1 VRLVFA
7 TWSFDM
13 RRILLAATAAITLGC
28 SAGSAL
34 AQDGGVYGGVL
45 IGSQVGSE
53 RNVDTIGTTAF
64 NTLVPNIAPRQLK
77 PKVEGV
83 TYGAVIGMNF
93 GGDGALVLGV
103 EADVI
108 GGGDYKAASF
118 SGAPIPG
125 LAPAGITTSATKEY
139 KLRGSLRGRLGAS
152 LTDDIFV
159 YSTGGIALAQVETK
173 ASVVAN
179 GAPTVA
185 WNGVKKETLTGWTIG
200 AGAEFQINDGI
211 LLRGEYLYTDLGD
224 STVTAAGN
232 STVRGIAALN
242 GIDYVARTDYRGGEV
257 RAGLL
262 VSF

>member
-1 VRLVFA
+1 MSRV
-7 TWSFDM
+7 
-13 RRILLAATAAITLGC
+13 LLATAAVFAVCISG
-28 SAGSAL
+28 GSAFAKDSGL
-34 AQDGGVYGGVL
+34 YGGAL

-53 RNVDTIGTTAF
+53 RNVDTVGTSAF

-83 TYGAVIGMNF
+83 TYGGVVGMNF
-93 GGDGALVLGV
+93 DGDGALVWGV

-108 GGGDYKAASF
+108 GGGDYKSASF
-118 SGAPIPG
+118 SGAPIAG

-159 YSTGGIALAQVETK
+159 YGTGGVALAQVETK

-185 WNGVKKETLTGWTIG
+185 WNGVNKETLTGWTIG

-211 LLRGEYLYTDLGD
+211 SLRTEYLYTDLGD
-224 STVTAAGN
+224 SKVTAAGN

-262 VSF
+262 FAF

>member
-1 VRLVFA
+1 
-7 TWSFDM
+7 M
-13 RRILLAATAAITLGC
+13 RRTLLAATAAIALC
-28 SAGSAL
+28 LSSGSAL
-34 AQDGGVYGGVL
+34 AKDSGLYGGVV
-45 IGSQVGSE
+45 IGSQIGTE

-83 TYGAVIGMNF
+83 TYGGVLGLNF
-93 GGDGALVLGV
+93 SSDGALVWGV

-108 GGGDYKAASF
+108 GGGDFKSASF

-139 KLRGSLRGRLGAS
+139 SLRGSLRGRLGTS
-152 LTDDIFV
+152 LTDEIFV
-159 YSTGGIALAQVETK
+159 YGTGGLAFAQVETK

-185 WNGVKKETLTGWTIG
+185 WNGANEETLTGWTLG

-211 LLRGEYLYTDLGD
+211 ILRSEYLYTDLGD

-257 RAGLL
+257 RLGLL
-262 VSF
+262 FAF